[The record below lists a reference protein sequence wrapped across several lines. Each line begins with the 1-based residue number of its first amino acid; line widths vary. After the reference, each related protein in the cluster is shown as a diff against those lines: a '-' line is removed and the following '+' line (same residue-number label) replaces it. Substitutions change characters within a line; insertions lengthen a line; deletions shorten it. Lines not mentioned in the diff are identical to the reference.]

1 MRFFSIIKKNSSLYT
16 TLTNVYKNLHILH
29 MYLYPYICI
38 YRYMPFFLT
47 NSITV
52 AYMEVRVCMIVCIIS
67 FLDFV
72 MGDNN
77 IIDSQ
82 CCKVIVIVIL

>member
-1 MRFFSIIKKNSSLYT
+1 MYIKICIY
-16 TLTNVYKNLHILH
+16 
-29 MYLYPYICI
+29 YICI
-38 YRYMPFFLT
+38 YILIYVSIDTFKFFLT

-52 AYMEVRVCMIVCIIS
+52 AYMEVRVCMIVCITS

>member
-1 MRFFSIIKKNSSLYT
+1 MYIKICIY
-16 TLTNVYKNLHILH
+16 
-29 MYLYPYICI
+29 YICI
-38 YRYMPFFLT
+38 YILIYVSIDTFKFFLT

-52 AYMEVRVCMIVCIIS
+52 AYMEVRVCIFVCITS

-82 CCKVIVIVIL
+82 